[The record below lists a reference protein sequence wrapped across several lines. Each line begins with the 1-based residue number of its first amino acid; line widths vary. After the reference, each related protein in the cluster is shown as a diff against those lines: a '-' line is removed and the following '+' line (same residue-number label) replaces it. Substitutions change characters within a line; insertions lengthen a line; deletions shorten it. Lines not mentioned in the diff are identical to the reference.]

1 MTIPKEVQ
9 EDMREII
16 LNWDKLNDDTRYS
29 IIGLTEFLR
38 IEKGIELYTGLTAMQ
53 VLDDDSQGILDKIGL
68 GMLPSK
74 FIDEIKEIAE
84 S

>member
-16 LNWDKLNDDTRYS
+16 LNWDKLNDDTQYS
-29 IIGLTEFLR
+29 IIGLTEFLG

-53 VLDDDSQGILDKIGL
+53 VLDDDSQGVLDKIGL
-68 GMLPSK
+68 GMLPGK
-74 FIDEIKEIAE
+74 FIDTIREIAE
-84 S
+84 A